1 MQNVLIQW
9 NDVLL
14 EAVRQV
20 KPGPPMVAR
29 SIAIMYTSIYD
40 AWAAYDPVAKPTRPG
55 ITKRPA
61 AENIMNNR
69 CDELATQAA
78 DGNDLLIDEGY
89 EEAKN
94 SS

>member
-61 AENIMNNR
+61 AENLNPNKETAIHY
-69 CDELATQAA
+69 A
-78 DGNDLLIDEGY
+78 DLKTFHLNHQW
-89 EEAKN
+89 
-94 SS
+94 